1 MVSIPIESVCL
12 PVGPPGPTESLCA
25 RAIHLPSV
33 LFDSRLHRS
42 GAARCRP
49 PNNDDLW
56 RTWYMGLQQMTM
68 SVSIIATPSPT
79 QHTPDPSMDVQGSRP
94 LLCS

>member
-12 PVGPPGPTESLCA
+12 WDSGTPRVPVRTIYIRS
-25 RAIHLPSV
+25 SF
-33 LFDSRLHRS
+33 LFHSRLHRS

-94 LLCS
+94 FLCS